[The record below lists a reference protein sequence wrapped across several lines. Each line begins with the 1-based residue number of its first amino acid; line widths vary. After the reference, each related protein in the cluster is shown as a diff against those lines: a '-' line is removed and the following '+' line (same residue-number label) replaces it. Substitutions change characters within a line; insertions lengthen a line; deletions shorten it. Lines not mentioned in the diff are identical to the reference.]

1 MTSCSIVFV
10 NSGFR
15 SGFVVN
21 RSCKVSAKEF
31 TFSCC
36 VIADLLFS
44 FKGRMLLWSLV
55 KCFVILDVSSILFVS
70 KLWSVSC
77 QLPQS

>member
-1 MTSCSIVFV
+1 MTSCSVVFE

-21 RSCKVSAKEF
+21 ISCKVSANKF

-44 FKGRMLLWSLV
+44 FRVGMLLWLLV
-55 KCFVILDVSSILFVS
+55 KCFVILYVSWILFVS
-70 KLWSVSC
+70 SF
-77 QLPQS
+77 